1 MATNRREEP
10 SDSMPIAEPVDT
22 DRIRAAVREIII
34 GVGEDPDRE
43 GLRDTPRRVADMY
56 AEVFAGL
63 REDPAEVLRVGFEEG
78 HQEMVIVK
86 DIPFYS
92 MCEHHFLPF
101 HGVAHVGYIPNG
113 RVVGLSK
120 LARAV
125 EILARRP
132 QLQERLSSQLA
143 DVIMETM
150 APQGVAV
157 VIAAE
162 HLCMTMRG
170 IRKPGSLTVTSA
182 MRGVF
187 QRGSATRAE
196 FMSLIARDS

>member
-10 SDSMPIAEPVDT
+10 SDYMPIAEPMDT
-22 DRIRAAVREIII
+22 ARIRAAVREIII

-43 GLRDTPRRVADMY
+43 GIRDTPRRVADMY

-63 REDPAEVLRVGFEEG
+63 REDPADVLRVGFEEG

-157 VIAAE
+157 VISAE

-196 FMSLIARDS
+196 FMSLIIEK